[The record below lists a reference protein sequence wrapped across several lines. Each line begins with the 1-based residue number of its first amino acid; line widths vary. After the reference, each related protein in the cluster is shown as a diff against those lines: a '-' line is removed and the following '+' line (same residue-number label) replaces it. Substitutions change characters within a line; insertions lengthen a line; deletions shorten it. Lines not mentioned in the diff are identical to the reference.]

1 MTKINILAAAIAVAS
16 VSSLAAAA
24 PPPGAPSVY
33 NNGPFTPAMNVTNL
47 SEQERVAYALLEGI
61 MQSAEAKIHAHG
73 CQAVT
78 LPLSVYVDAVGTT
91 PTATLGAQANDRL
104 ILSLKTVVDG
114 GFRGK
119 TYNLGQDVAGF
130 INGTPVFGYLGTMIY
145 NSANNMMLGNMEVNV
160 LSSNWVPNKF
170 TGHVVKDFYMGS
182 AVGSEG
188 AGAGGGDD
196 QGRVEGTDE
205 QHLVFDWGLQSLLK
219 ESYPVEKYWQRSKS
233 RRSDGGNGQTAFV
246 KDRLV
251 GVTPCRIAIALS
263 GLNQVDIFWQTGSLT
278 ISTLKP
284 AEVTPGQ
291 PGVPAEIS
299 SIVGF

>member
-145 NSANNMMLGNMEVNV
+145 NSANNMMVGNMEVNV
-160 LSSNWVPNKF
+160 LSTNWVPNKF
-170 TGHVVKDFYMGS
+170 TGYVIKDFYK
-182 AVGSEG
+182 
-188 AGAGGGDD
+188 
-196 QGRVEGTDE
+196 GTTVAMDANGYAIPG
-205 QHLVFDWGLQSLLK
+205 QNDTHIIYDWGLQSLSK
-219 ESYPVEKYWQRSKS
+219 ESYPVEKYWQRSKV
-233 RRSDGGNGQTAFV
+233 RRSDGGVAQTAFV

-263 GLNQVDIFWQTGSLT
+263 GLNQVGLFQQTGTLA
-278 ISTLKP
+278 IST
-284 AEVTPGQ
+284 VTPAT
-291 PGVPAEIS
+291 GVGNPVTPAEIAA
-299 SIVGF
+299 IQDI